1 MSSLM
6 AKELELIEEFRDLGL
21 VCERTTRSVKVGMLR
36 LTNPFLEE
44 LVERQKTDTRL
55 LKYKALIEQE
65 KELDIKIDENG
76 VMRCR
81 GRVSVLDVAELKIM
95 ILEEGHRSNLS
106 I

>member
-6 AKELELIEEFRDLGL
+6 AKKLELIEEFRDLSL

-44 LVERQKTDTRL
+44 VVEKQRTDTRL
-55 LKYKALIEQE
+55 LKYKALIEKG

-81 GRVSVLDVAELKIM
+81 G
-95 ILEEGHRSNLS
+95 
-106 I
+106 